1 MLAQGLMALAS
12 STIIEE
18 IEAMRK
24 SGLASLGFFYHDF
37 RDDQKK
43 DRRGLLSSLLVQ
55 LCHQSDA
62 YSNIL
67 TEFYME
73 HGNGSQPPSDSA
85 LVRCLMD
92 VLRFPGQ
99 APVYLILDA
108 LDECPNK
115 YSFPSPR
122 EKVLQLVEGLID
134 SRLSSLHICVTS
146 RPEVDI
152 KVLLEPLSY
161 RSISLH
167 DESGQ
172 MEDIENYIKSAI
184 NKVSRIR
191 RWKAEDKQLVIDVL
205 TNNAGGM

>member
-1 MLAQGLMALAS
+1 
-12 STIIEE
+12 
-18 IEAMRK
+18 MRK